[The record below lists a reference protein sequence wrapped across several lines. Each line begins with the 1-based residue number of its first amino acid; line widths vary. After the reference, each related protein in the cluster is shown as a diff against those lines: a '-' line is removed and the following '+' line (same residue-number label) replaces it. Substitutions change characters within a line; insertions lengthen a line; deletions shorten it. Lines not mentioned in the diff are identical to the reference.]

1 MTFRKLCLLLLV
13 CCIFLTGCF
22 DSSVILER
30 LSISVA
36 MGFDKKNDEEM
47 VVTTVLL
54 AALPEATEASQVLS
68 VTADTSKG
76 AKDKFDREVSRKLV
90 GGQVRSIIYDRGLAK
105 EGIMNIADTLSRDPA
120 FGDMVYL
127 MVSNESSEDL
137 LHYKYTHFPN
147 VGLYLGEMID
157 QNIELGWLMP
167 STIHYFRKRFY
178 SVGIDPAL
186 PIIERKGSLLNV
198 KGSAVFRDDRMVGE
212 ISAKES
218 SYLTLVSNKIK
229 PSSLQI
235 VMKKDGLSKYIK
247 HDTQRTPTVKV
258 DLRNLNFST
267 SVKLVSA
274 KDLQFEVNVKMDS
287 ELQEISADYHFS
299 IPGAI
304 DLLEREMKSHLEQEL
319 LAFFEHLQ
327 QLGSDPVGF
336 GEIYRSSVRHSGITK
351 EQWRDMF
358 PKAAFKTNVNI
369 RLVRTGTIE

>member
-22 DSSVILER
+22 DSAVILER

-36 MGFDKKNDEEM
+36 LGFDKKNDEEM

-68 VTADTSKG
+68 VTADTGKG

-90 GGQVRSIIYDRGLAK
+90 SGQVRSIIYDRELAK
-105 EGIMNIADTLSRDPA
+105 EGIMNIADTLSRDPS
-120 FGDMVYL
+120 FGDMVFL
-127 MVSNESSEDL
+127 MVSSGSAEDL
-137 LHYKYTHFPN
+137 LHFKYPHFPN

-157 QNIELGWLMP
+157 QNIDLGWLMP

-178 SVGIDPAL
+178 STGTDPVL
-186 PIIERKGSLLNV
+186 PIIERKGDLLNV
-198 KGSAVFRDDRMVGE
+198 KGSAVFQDDHMVGE
-212 ISAKES
+212 ISAKETS
-218 SYLTLVSNKIK
+218 FLTLVSNNIK
-229 PSSLQI
+229 PSSIQI
-235 VMKKDGLSKYIK
+235 NMKKDGLKKYIK
-247 HDTQRTPTVKV
+247 HDNQRTPTIKV
-258 DLRNLNFST
+258 DLRNLNLST
-267 SVKLVSA
+267 SIKLVSV
-274 KDLQFEVNVKMDS
+274 KDLLFEIKVKIDS
-287 ELQEISADYHFS
+287 ELQEISEDYYFS
-299 IPGAI
+299 MPGSFQ
-304 DLLEREMKSHLEQEL
+304 LLEQEMEKHLEQEL

-336 GEIYRSSVRHSGITK
+336 GEIYRSSVRHSGLTK
-351 EQWRDMF
+351 DQWRDMF